1 MQSAAFFNLYNHN
14 FVRVA
19 AAIPRVRVANT
30 AFNAEQ
36 TISLMEEAHRRK
48 ALLVAFPELGLSG
61 YSCDDLF
68 HQQALLD
75 GCRDALG
82 AILEASSRIPVIT
95 VVGLPLAVRDLLFNC
110 AAVLYGGSS
119 SGLPPRPTCPTI
131 VNITSCGISP
141 RRTMLSAR
149 VSTSLV
155 SGTCPSGTS
164 CSSRLKSS
172 RLSGFS

>member
-1 MQSAAFFNLYNHN
+1 MTQSAAFFNLYNHN

-19 AAIPRVRVANT
+19 AAIPRVAVANT

-82 AILEASSRIPVIT
+82 AVLEASSRIPVIT
-95 VVGLPLAVRDLLFNC
+95 VVGLPLAVRTC
-110 AAVLYGGSS
+110 SSTARPSSTGGSS
-119 SGLPPRPTCPTI
+119 SGSPPRPTCPII
-131 VNITSCGISP
+131 VNTTSCGISP
-141 RRTMLSAR
+141 RRTSR
-149 VSTSLV
+149 RR
-155 SGTCPSGTS
+155 PSRPPWPEG
-164 CSSRLKSS
+164 RAL
-172 RLSGFS
+172 REQAALRG